1 MYIIFEFI
9 IGAGMWVHIC
19 DNYQQFSK
27 LFSIWTLNKFARGER
42 EYQMILMDTP
52 STQVPKSVHWRLIQ
66 PFLRKRSSQN
76 INKYNCYLKGCSFT
90 HRKWSKKNTKCWSN
104 LAGHAASLENKDG
117 SHFGL
122 RPFAKSGK
130 TIKGELSGRSQPA
143 VSVRISTWM

>member
-1 MYIIFEFI
+1 MGPYLRQLSTIFQTILHLDIEQ
-9 IGAGMWVHIC
+9 IC
-19 DNYQQFSK
+19 T
-27 LFSIWTLNKFARGER
+27 WR
-42 EYQMILMDTP
+42 EGIPDDINGHTFHA
-52 STQVPKSVHWRLIQ
+52 SPKECALKIDSAIFKKEVK
-66 PFLRKRSSQN
+66 PN

-90 HRKWSKKNTKCWSN
+90 HRKWSKKDTKSWSN
-104 LAGHAASLENKDG
+104 LAGHAASLENKDR